1 VSRKTTNY
9 KITVPD
15 NDDFID
21 IETVSDAIEEFDNIL
36 FSVETNAPV
45 GAGAGFHSSIY
56 RGKYLGDT
64 YTNKQKAAI
73 ANGSFDDLFIGDYWT
88 INGVNWRIADFDY
101 YYRIGDLNDDNI
113 FTRHHVVI
121 VPDTTLGYTFPM
133 NSTNTTEGCY
143 TGSRMYTN
151 YLSANAGSFYNA
163 FGESFIPAHKGLYS
177 NANTSDGFPAGFT
190 WRDMRVEL
198 MSEEQVFGHAIWGM
212 GRFDV
217 GTQSAQFKLFA
228 LDKTKIKGNQS
239 YWLTTVASQSNFAVV
254 TNSGYTD
261 SAGASFSY
269 GIRPFACLVGDS
281 E

>member
-1 VSRKTTNY
+1 MSRKTTNY

-21 IETVSDAIEEFDNIL
+21 IESVSNAIEEFDNIL
-36 FSVETNAPV
+36 FNVETNAPI

-64 YTNKQKAAI
+64 YTDAQKEAI
-73 ANGSFDDLFIGDYWT
+73 ANGSFDDLFVGDYWT

-101 YYRIGDLNDDNI
+101 YYRIGDYDDNI
-113 FTRHHVVI
+113 FTRHHAVI

-133 NSTNTTEGCY
+133 NSTDTTEGCY
-143 TGSRMYTN
+143 TGSKMYTN
-151 YLSANAGSFYNA
+151 YLAAGAVAFYGA
-163 FGESFIPAHKGLYS
+163 FGESFIPTHKGLYS
-177 NANTSDGFPAGFT
+177 NANTSAGFPTGFS

-217 GTQSAQFKLFA
+217 GTQNAQFKLFA
-228 LDKTKIKGNQS
+228 LDKAKIKGNYS

-254 TNSGYTD
+254 TRSGYAD
-261 SAGASFSY
+261 SVGASVSY

>member
-1 VSRKTTNY
+1 MSRKTTNY

-36 FSVETNAPV
+36 FNVDKKTLT
-45 GAGAGFHSSIY
+45 GTGAGFHSSIY

-64 YTNKQKAAI
+64 YTDAQKAAI
-73 ANGSFDDLFIGDYWT
+73 ANGTFDDLFIGDYWT

-101 YYRIGDLNDDNI
+101 YYRIGDSNDNI

-133 NSTNTTEGCY
+133 NSTNTAEGCY
-143 TGSRMYTN
+143 TGSKMYTN
-151 YLSANAGSFYNA
+151 YLVSSALVFYGA
-163 FGESFIPAHKGLYS
+163 FGESFIPTHRGLYS
-177 NANTSDGFPAGFT
+177 NVNTSDGFPGGFV

-198 MSEEQVFGHAIWGM
+198 MSEEQVFGHAIWGT
-212 GRFDV
+212 GKFDI

-228 LDKTKIKGNQS
+228 LDKTKITGDQS
-239 YWLTTVASQSNFAVV
+239 YWLTTVASQNSFAVV
-254 TNSGYTD
+254 NYSGYAD
-261 SAGASFSY
+261 SVGASVSY
-269 GIRPFACLVGDS
+269 GVRPFACLVGDS